1 MFWTWI
7 ETQCY
12 HTYYQLMILKIDF
25 KQYWLVLD
33 RRTKFCYIFSLLTC
47 AGGLGYP
54 FYKYVCM
61 KEECKKIYLQDF
73 EEVKAISRRRRKGKS
88 NKFSINLT

>member
-12 HTYYQLMILKIDF
+12 HTYYQLMILKIHF

-33 RRTKFCYIFSLLTC
+33 KRTKFCYIFSLLSC
-47 AGGLGYP
+47 AGGLGYA

-61 KEECKKIYLQDF
+61 KEEECKKIYLEDF
-73 EEVKAISRRRRKGKS
+73 KEVKAISRRRRKGKS
-88 NKFSINLT
+88 NNLST